1 MDYLINSTDTTG
13 KVLYLLM
20 FTSKLKF
27 IYHCKYAENNKG
39 IHSYVGF
46 LGNFMLKTGRVGPP

>member
-1 MDYLINSTDTTG
+1 MMDYLIDCADTTG

-27 IYHCKYAENNKG
+27 IYHCKYAENNKEG
-39 IHSYVGF
+39 GEVYIH
-46 LGNFMLKTGRVGPP
+46 M